1 MVPVLARL
9 GPVTLYTH
17 DVFSVL
23 ALLVGLGLYY
33 RELRRRGWL
42 DERIFLISVA
52 AVAGGVIG
60 ARTITAW
67 EHLSYYTALGEAPL
81 TYVISH
87 SGKSILGGIAGGYAA
102 TVLAKRA
109 LGYRRSTGDCY
120 ALAIPI
126 ATAIGRVGC
135 FLSELPL
142 GTPTT
147 LPWGVRVSPDAAVA
161 FPSCPGCGGPMH
173 PSMVY
178 EILFNLAAAA
188 LIIRFRG
195 RMPVQGDLL
204 KAYLLAAF
212 VFRFGVEFV
221 RANPVQAWGLTGPQ
235 TVLIPLVA
243 WLSWHF
249 VRQAR
254 RGVYGLPRP
263 PEPGAGIARRET
275 AT

>member
-1 MVPVLARL
+1 MVPVLATF

-23 ALLVGLGLYY
+23 ALAVGLGLYY

-42 DERIFLISVA
+42 DGRILAISVA
-52 AVAGGVIG
+52 AVVGGVIG

-67 EHLSYYTALGEAPL
+67 EHFSYYEALGEAPL
-81 TYVISH
+81 TYVITH
-87 SGKSILGGIAGGYAA
+87 SGKSILGGLAGGYLA

-109 LGYRRSTGDCY
+109 IGYRRSTGDCY
-120 ALAIPI
+120 VLAIPV
-126 ATAIGRVGC
+126 ATAIGRIGC

-147 LPWGVRVSPDAAVA
+147 LPWGVRVEPAAA
-161 FPSCPGCGGPMH
+161 ATH

-178 EILFNLAAAA
+178 EILFNLVAVGV
-188 LIIRFRG
+188 IVRFRG
-195 RMPVQGDLL
+195 RVPVQGDLL

-212 VFRFGVEFV
+212 AFRFLVEFV

-243 WLSWHF
+243 WLARHF
-249 VRQAR
+249 VRQVR
-254 RGVYGLPRP
+254 RGVYRLPAP
-263 PEPGAGIARRET
+263 PEPGPAPVVAR
-275 AT
+275 